1 MPLVIQKH
9 GPSSLADPICVRAT
23 VARISRLR
31 CGGTDVFVVADAD
44 ADAEGLTRMRDA
56 LAATDVPVVTGD
68 DATAIELSASL
79 GAEACEIYTSA
90 GGVFT
95 ADPTIV
101 PNAQLLRRLTY
112 SEMLAMTADGRHEPT
127 PDAIELARELHVEM
141 RIRPILGAGT
151 GTVVAS
157 FVRAVGSEA
166 HASATWPTGPQCGP
180 CASASSAL

>member
-31 CGGTDVFVVADAD
+31 CGGTDVFVV

-112 SEMLAMTADGRHEPT
+112 SEMLAMSADGRHEPT
-127 PDAIELARELHVEM
+127 PDAIELARERHVEM
-141 RIRPILGAGT
+141 RIRPILGDGT

-157 FVRAVGSEA
+157 FVHAVGSE
-166 HASATWPTGPQCGP
+166 TTRLGRG
-180 CASASSAL
+180 